1 MESLILV
8 EKYFLLFIIYS
19 LGGWIVEEIYCSI
32 SEKKIVNRGFLIG
45 PICPIYGFGGL
56 TITLL
61 LSRFAFNP
69 SLLFIMCMLACAVLE
84 YLTSLIMEKV
94 FNARWWDY
102 SDQKFNINGRI
113 CLKNLFPFGL
123 FGLIVIYVVNPFIF
137 NQLDKL
143 SILALNII
151 TWSIAGIT
159 IIDLMVS
166 IFVISKVTDTT
177 EKISNE
183 NPKDNTNE
191 INARVRNE
199 LKESFTSSRFLDAFP
214 NYQLIKTKIVKAAEK
229 TAQKGKEKAQKSKEA
244 IKKTAQKGKEKIKN
258 AKTNVSTK
266 EKGEKKK

>member
-1 MESLILV
+1 METLILV

-19 LGGWIVEEIYCSI
+19 LGGWIIEEIYCSI

-56 TITLL
+56 LITLL
-61 LSRFAFNP
+61 LTRFAFNP
-69 SLLFIMCMLACAVLE
+69 LLLFLMCMISCAVLE
-84 YLTSLIMEKV
+84 YLASLIMEKV

-113 CLKNLFPFGL
+113 CLKNLVPFGL
-123 FGLIVIYVVNPFIF
+123 FGLLVIYIVNPFIF
-137 NQLDKL
+137 EQLDKL
-143 SILALNII
+143 SLLALEIMSL
-151 TWSIAGIT
+151 SIAAVT

-166 IFVISKVTDTT
+166 IFVISKVTDTA

-183 NPKDNTNE
+183 NPRDNTNE
-191 INARVRNE
+191 INKRVRNE

-214 NYQLIKTKIVKAAEK
+214 NYHSLKTRIVEVAEN
-229 TAQKGKEKAQKSKEA
+229 TAKKGKETAKKSKEA

-258 AKTNVSTK
+258 KK
-266 EKGEKKK
+266 KEKKK

>member
-1 MESLILV
+1 MENLILV

-19 LGGWIVEEIYCSI
+19 LGGWIIEEIYCSI
-32 SEKKIVNRGFLIG
+32 SEKKLVNRGFLIG

-56 TITLL
+56 LITLL
-61 LSRFAFNP
+61 LTRLAFNP
-69 SLLFIMCMLACAVLE
+69 LILFMTCMLSCAILE

-113 CLKNLFPFGL
+113 CLKNLIPFGL
-123 FGLIVIYVVNPFIF
+123 FGLVVIYVVNPFIF
-137 NQLDKL
+137 AQLDKL
-143 SILALNII
+143 NIVALEI
-151 TWSIAGIT
+151 TAWAIAAIT

-166 IFVISKVTDTT
+166 IFVISKVTDTAT
-177 EKISNE
+177 KISNE

-214 NYQLIKTKIVKAAEK
+214 NYQLLKNKIVTAAEN
-229 TAQKGKEKAQKSKEA
+229 TAKKGKETAKKSKEV
-244 IKKTAQKGKEKIKN
+244 IKKTAQKGKEKIQNKKN
-258 AKTNVSTK
+258 
-266 EKGEKKK
+266 KK